1 MVLWKCSY
9 KMLNLHNAILDGGD
23 SNVEIAVLNIVASNY
38 YYLQTCEM
46 DF

>member
-9 KMLNLHNAILDGGD
+9 KMLNLHYAILEGGD
-23 SNVEIAVLNIVASNY
+23 SNVEIVVLNIVATNY
-38 YYLQTCEM
+38 DYLQTCEM